1 MQINVLY
8 LITLMQ
14 KSYKIQ
20 YDHYAGL
27 IYNIAHNGPTQT
39 HMLQHAQ
46 ALVSILEF
54 GWEFLLMLLI
64 LKQSYAAD

>member
-8 LITLMQ
+8 LI

-27 IYNIAHNGPTQT
+27 TYNIAHNGPTR
-39 HMLQHAQ
+39 
-46 ALVSILEF
+46 IEF
-54 GWEFLLMLLI
+54 GWEFLVMLLI
-64 LKQSYAAD
+64 LKQSYAAN